1 MWDVGC
7 AQAGFPLLGMP
18 CWCQALSSLVP
29 GSELAAS
36 PAWGAHGGTAG
47 VGPPGAAELEP
58 PGKVESWKILPFGV
72 KAGAWRTGSR
82 AAALGC
88 IPDGGKYLTFPA
100 EAAWPGPG
108 CPEILSLCCG
118 VGAHGVSSPGL
129 GGERGVPAAGLGLL
143 RWVRVR
149 RRRSRSPGSALCAQV
164 GSARREK
171 GVDPRTGMLP
181 VTGMLQVTGA
191 VGHSCAA
198 GRAGLSPSPSSSGI
212 RWHRAL
218 VLEVFTHSM

>member
-1 MWDVGC
+1 MEGTRLQPCPPGGGHREPWGTAGSLRAGGRAGPGEGSTWSWDVGC
-7 AQAGFPLLGMP
+7 GMCP
-18 CWCQALSSLVP
+18 GWIPTPGNAVLVP

-58 PGKVESWKILPFGV
+58 PGKVESWNILPFGV
-72 KAGAWRTGSR
+72 KAGAWRTGSQ

-88 IPDGGKYLTFPA
+88 IPEGGKYLTFPA

-118 VGAHGVSSPGL
+118 VGACGVSLRGL

-143 RWVRVR
+143 RWVRV
-149 RRRSRSPGSALCAQV
+149 
-164 GSARREK
+164 
-171 GVDPRTGMLP
+171 
-181 VTGMLQVTGA
+181 
-191 VGHSCAA
+191 
-198 GRAGLSPSPSSSGI
+198 
-212 RWHRAL
+212 
-218 VLEVFTHSM
+218 